1 MPPFVEDMDDAMDDV
16 PFPNIGTDLFDDNF
30 GNFDDDEEP
39 LDSGPVIPDILKEEV
54 AQTVVR
60 IENEDEQDGD
70 ADSNDG
76 DADSNDGDADSN
88 DGDADADLENGHA
101 TESAA
106 PEAPM
111 DVPAPVS
118 AKKAGRASKGPS
130 RVSTPAS
137 PKSAKAAGGRKRKAE
152 EDVDEPADKRSGRG
166 RATAAAAREGI
177 KEASKKRPRAASG
190 TVKEVPKSGR
200 GKPGRKPKVEKE
212 EPDAEEYEVEEI
224 LDSGMDAK
232 TKQVLFLVK
241 WKGYAEGDNTWEPKT
256 NLAHAKELL
265 KDYEVTKNKE
275 NKTAKKGTAATKKPA
290 PAKKAP
296 AKAAAKAPV
305 KKAAGKAAA
314 GRPGRPGR
322 RGRPGRPKA
331 K

>member
-1 MPPFVEDMDDAMDDV
+1 MDDV

-60 IENEDEQDGD
+60 IENEDEDDGNG
-70 ADSNDG
+70 DSNSDS
-76 DADSNDGDADSN
+76 DAE
-88 DGDADADLENGHA
+88 DADADLENGRA

-130 RVSTPAS
+130 RVSTPAKT

-152 EDVDEPADKRSGRG
+152 EDADEPAAKRPGRG

-177 KEASKKRPRAASG
+177 KEASKKRARAAPG
-190 TVKEVPKSGR
+190 TVKEVR
-200 GKPGRKPKVEKE
+200 VHLCLCHLQCVA
-212 EPDAEEYEVEEI
+212 PD
-224 LDSGMDAK
+224 
-232 TKQVLFLVK
+232 
-241 WKGYAEGDNTWEPKT
+241 P
-256 NLAHAKELL
+256 
-265 KDYEVTKNKE
+265 
-275 NKTAKKGTAATKKPA
+275 
-290 PAKKAP
+290 
-296 AKAAAKAPV
+296 
-305 KKAAGKAAA
+305 
-314 GRPGRPGR
+314 RC
-322 RGRPGRPKA
+322 
-331 K
+331 